1 MKIGNVCVNCRT
13 DKICFVFCS
22 QDLAMMCRQLN
33 MEDAVE
39 EIMVQLGADDSGRIS
54 FDEFLQCRMRLI
66 TEIEQ
71 ERLKERGLA
80 SLHPAVTP
88 WPTGKLGCPSV
99 FPVLVRQKMQCRCLP
114 RVVAR
119 FTPARKKSFC
129 FVCLEKNVAIC
140 FTIA

>member
-1 MKIGNVCVNCRT
+1 MFEYLN
-13 DKICFVFCS
+13 FS

-71 ERLKERGLA
+71 ERLKERGLV
-80 SLHPAVTP
+80 SMHPGLSS
-88 WPTGKLGCPSV
+88 WPNGK
-99 FPVLVRQKMQCRCLP
+99 F
-114 RVVAR
+114 
-119 FTPARKKSFC
+119 
-129 FVCLEKNVAIC
+129 IWY
-140 FTIA
+140 

>member
-1 MKIGNVCVNCRT
+1 MSTIVIQTTVYSLLLNCLCPGYSKFKIKCYQFGDISIRRHCLN
-13 DKICFVFCS
+13 FS

-71 ERLKERGLA
+71 ERLKERGLV
-80 SLHPAVTP
+80 SMHPGLSH
-88 WPTGKLGCPSV
+88 WPIGK
-99 FPVLVRQKMQCRCLP
+99 
-114 RVVAR
+114 
-119 FTPARKKSFC
+119 FTEIA
-129 FVCLEKNVAIC
+129 
-140 FTIA
+140 TIEE